1 MSQWYVQRPGSSNV
15 HGPYSLEHVH
25 AAIASGRLP
34 ESYFVSC
41 ETRTQGWQTVAD
53 VFGLRT
59 SFTTGTVARAT
70 PPPPPEPE
78 LPAPAEQPHPPE
90 LETAIHSLDTAG
102 AGRVKLLGKQPQRGQ
117 WLLLLLDFRLQ
128 YYLTPWIIR
137 AAWMLALLFAACQLL
152 LLTVMLISY
161 SGIASEPDHQPPGAR
176 AVPFQWPPE
185 GAAAENM
192 PDFGRGR
199 PRAAREAPAPAN
211 PPIASRT
218 ADSVRAIS
226 LRLALWLL
234 GIWFVVMGLLTIRVI
249 CELVIVIF
257 NIADSLMAIDRNT
270 KTN

>member
-15 HGPYSLEHVH
+15 HGPYSFEHVH

-34 ESYFVSC
+34 QSYFVSC

-59 SFTTGTVARAT
+59 APLSGPIARAE

-78 LPAPAEQPHPPE
+78 LPALAEQPTPPE
-90 LETAIHSLDTAG
+90 LETAIHSLDTVG

-137 AAWMLALLFAACQLL
+137 AAWMLALVFAGCQLL

-161 SGIASEPDHQPPGAR
+161 SGIASEPDHQPSAAG

-185 GAAAENM
+185 GAAVENM
-192 PDFGRGR
+192 PDFGRG
-199 PRAAREAPAPAN
+199 RAAREAPAPAN
-211 PPIASRT
+211 PAIASRT

-226 LRLALWLL
+226 LRLAIWLL
-234 GIWFVVMGLLTIRVI
+234 GIWFVLMGLLTIRVI

-270 KTN
+270 KTT